1 MRKMLLNGFK
11 RAMVIASKWAD
22 LNISKPTDL
31 LRFSR
36 IFISKVYIEWIEK
49 VFSKMQVSE
58 WKLLVGERSRKEIAK
73 IKLVD
78 R

>member
-1 MRKMLLNGFK
+1 MLLNGFK
-11 RAMVIASKWAD
+11 RAMVIASKWAG

-36 IFISKVYIEWIEK
+36 IFISKVYTEWIEK